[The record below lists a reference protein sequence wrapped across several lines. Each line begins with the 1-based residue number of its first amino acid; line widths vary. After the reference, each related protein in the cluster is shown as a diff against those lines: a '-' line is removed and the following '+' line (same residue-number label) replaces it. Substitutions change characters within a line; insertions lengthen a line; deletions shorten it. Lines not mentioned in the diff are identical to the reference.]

1 MGIKTKV
8 RTYIHNYTI
17 DIFIQNY
24 YSESKAYI
32 TLSRLEKRLGDF
44 DEFMKYLLT
53 SEVIN

>member
-44 DEFMKYLLT
+44 DEFMHYRRGQ
-53 SEVIN
+53 IQ